1 MIKARLSIAVRNR
14 QTANSLM
21 KSVEPDNLV
30 PDLRIRGRPGTSSL
44 GLDINFSGGVETFI
58 STLDDLL
65 RCLQAAMETLD
76 NIKTERE

>member
-1 MIKARLSIAVRNR
+1 MIKARLGIAVRNR

-21 KSVEPDNLV
+21 KAVEPDNLV
-30 PDLRIRGRPGTSSL
+30 PNLYIRGRPGTSSL
-44 GLDINFSGGVETFI
+44 GLEIKFSGGVETFI